1 MNALIEENIAALQQA
16 IALLP
21 SLDETQY
28 RQKLPACFNAS
39 VGGHIRHNVD
49 HYLSFLAGFEKG
61 QIDYE
66 TRERD
71 ARLEGDRD
79 YAIVAL
85 EQITARLRLLV
96 TDDKPIQVRM
106 ENTADTSAEAWGGST
121 ARRELQFLL
130 SHTIHHYALVAVS
143 CRLLGIEPSAD
154 FGVAPSTLRY
164 RKTLNLKVA

>member
-1 MNALIEENIAALQQA
+1 MNALIEENITALQQA
-16 IALLP
+16 ITLLP
-21 SLDETQY
+21 MLGEAQY

-49 HYLSFLAGFEKG
+49 HYLSFLAGIEKA

-66 TRERD
+66 ARERD
-71 ARLEGDRD
+71 ARLESDRD
-79 YAIVAL
+79 YAVSVL
-85 EQITARLRLLV
+85 EQITTRLRALASE
-96 TDDKPIQVRM
+96 DKPVDVRM
-106 ENTADTSAEAWGGST
+106 ENTEETSADAWGQST
-121 ARRELQFLL
+121 TRRELQFLL

-143 CRLLGIEPSAD
+143 CRLLGVEPSAD